1 MEYCDLHTHSYY
13 SDGTDSPSK
22 LIELAQKAN
31 LKAIALTDHNTT
43 LGLNEFCESAKG
55 SLVTPICGVEL
66 STEYSGFEVHLLGLD
81 LPKKSL
87 NSVTDYCNDY
97 LKRKKQ
103 SNIELVERLNEKG
116 YKISYYELEKHTKNG
131 LVNRSHIAAE
141 LVKNGYVK
149 DVFTAFDKLL
159 AEKAGIYKPCKRF
172 DIFEAISFLKEIGA
186 VPILAHPLLNFNE
199 KDLVQFLPIAK
210 KHGLLGMETVYSK
223 FDDATI
229 NLLKKIADQN
239 GLLQSGGSD
248 YHGDYKPGFFVGI
261 GKGNLKVDYTLADKI
276 LNTKR

>member
-81 LPKKSL
+81 LPKNAL

-103 SNIELVERLNEKG
+103 SNIDLVERLNEKG
-116 YKISYYELEKHTKNG
+116 YKISYY
-131 LVNRSHIAAE
+131 
-141 LVKNGYVK
+141 
-149 DVFTAFDKLL
+149 
-159 AEKAGIYKPCKRF
+159 
-172 DIFEAISFLKEIGA
+172 
-186 VPILAHPLLNFNE
+186 
-199 KDLVQFLPIAK
+199 
-210 KHGLLGMETVYSK
+210 
-223 FDDATI
+223 
-229 NLLKKIADQN
+229 
-239 GLLQSGGSD
+239 
-248 YHGDYKPGFFVGI
+248 
-261 GKGNLKVDYTLADKI
+261 
-276 LNTKR
+276 

>member
-13 SDGTDSPSK
+13 SDGTDSPSR
-22 LIELAQKAN
+22 LIELATKAG

-55 SLVTPICGVEL
+55 TLITPIRGVEL

-81 LPKKSL
+81 LPTSSL
-87 NSVTDYCNDY
+87 SSITDYCNDY
-97 LKRKKQ
+97 LKRKRQ
-103 SNIELVERLNEKG
+103 SNVDLVERLNDKG
-116 YKISYYELEKHTKNG
+116 YKISYDNVEKYPKNG
-131 LVNRSHIAAE
+131 QVNRSHIAVE

-159 AEKAGIYKPCKRF
+159 SEKAGLYKPCKRF
-172 DIFEAISFLKEIGA
+172 DIFEAIGFLKEIGA
-186 VPILAHPLLNFNE
+186 APIVAHPLLNFTE
-199 KDLVQFLPIAK
+199 RDLVQFLPVAK
-210 KHGLLGMETVYSK
+210 KHGLLGIETVYSK

-261 GKGNLKVDYTLADKI
+261 GKGNLRVDYALADKI
-276 LNTKR
+276 LNAKR